1 MSLFSALNVGGG
13 GGGSVFAAQPFWFA
27 VFVGSSL
34 YSWCW
39 DVFVDWGL
47 APYADG
53 EVLSRPRRLYPA
65 AWWYRCAAAA
75 DSVGRFVWLA
85 QILPPS
91 DTSRRIDAIVPDF
104 FVPLL
109 SLAEL
114 ARRSAWSCF
123 RLEHEHVSNAFGHRS
138 EQQFVPSHFR
148 RRAVSQAPKRVQSGV
163 EALLI
168 VGLVSLLLAKI
179 ATSST
184 AVGHARESL
193 HRPSPEPSRAPI

>member
-1 MSLFSALNVGGG
+1 MYKR
-13 GGGSVFAAQPFWFA
+13 Q
-27 VFVGSSL
+27 
-34 YSWCW
+34 
-39 DVFVDWGL
+39 
-47 APYADG
+47 
-53 EVLSRPRRLYPA
+53 
-65 AWWYRCAAAA
+65 
-75 DSVGRFVWLA
+75 GRFVWLA

-109 SLAEL
+109 ALAEL

-148 RRAVSQAPKRVQSGV
+148 RRAVSQAPKRLQSGV

-193 HRPSPEPSRAPI
+193 HRPSPEPTRAPF